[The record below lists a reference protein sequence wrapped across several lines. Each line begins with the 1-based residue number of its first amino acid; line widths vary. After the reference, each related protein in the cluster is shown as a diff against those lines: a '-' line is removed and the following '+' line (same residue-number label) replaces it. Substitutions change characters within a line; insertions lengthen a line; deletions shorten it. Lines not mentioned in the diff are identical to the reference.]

1 MRFGRLQRCKTG
13 VVVTRVV
20 SLTLFM
26 AVLFR
31 HALFHHALFRHVQF
45 LLSPVLA
52 RLMARAP
59 GYTALPHCNEALSR
73 RPRYAR

>member
-1 MRFGRLQRCKTG
+1 MRLGRIQRRKTG
-13 VVVTRVV
+13 VAVTRAV
-20 SLTLFM
+20 SFALFM

-31 HALFHHALFRHVQF
+31 HALFRHVQF

-59 GYTALPHCNEALSR
+59 GYTALPHCNEALSPH
-73 RPRYAR
+73 PRYSP